1 MKRSALIVIWIFA
14 TTLIASAQTSNFFF
28 PHVVNGVLGN
38 VTWRT
43 SILLTNPSLVTA
55 SGAITFTQDNKD
67 LIASG
72 STWPITVTDENGFTV
87 TSSVITFSLPPNAT
101 HKWVSSSSSGLLSGF
116 ANVTTNAGTVSGTAI
131 FSEFDSAGN
140 LVGEAGVPSATSV
153 LKQSIFVDSLAR
165 YGVGFAF
172 ANPGSS
178 AATVTLTLVDQNGT
192 VVAGPGTETLG
203 SGNHTSAF
211 VNQLFPSAPAMVGT
225 MQLSSTA
232 PLVAIALRFDPTLS
246 KFTTLPPVTL
256 TSMMNSGMEWL
267 EEHGQ
272 RILPTAV
279 ATLLETF
286 GLRMG

>member
-1 MKRSALIVIWIFA
+1 MKRAVWIVIWIFA
-14 TTLIASAQTSNFFF
+14 TTLIASAQTTFFF
-28 PHVVNGVLGN
+28 PHVVNGLLGN

-43 SILLTNPSLVTA
+43 TILLTNPSVVTA

-67 LIASG
+67 MIAAG
-72 STWPITVTDENGFTV
+72 STWPITLTDENGFSV
-87 TSSVITFSLPPNAT
+87 TSSVVTFSLPPNAT
-101 HKWVSSSSSGLLSGF
+101 HKWVSSSSGALLSGF

-140 LVGEAGVPSATSV
+140 LVGEAGVPAATSV

-165 YGVGFAF
+165 YGVGVAF
-172 ANPGSS
+172 ANPGTS
-178 AATVTLTLVDQNGT
+178 AANITLTLLDANGT

-203 SGNHTSAF
+203 PGNHTQGF
-211 VNQLFPSAPAMVGT
+211 VNQIFPSTPAMVGT
-225 MQLSSTA
+225 MQLSSST

-256 TSMMNSGMEWL
+256 TSMISSGMEWL
-267 EEHGQ
+267 EERGQ